1 MKSYESESVK
11 LWIPL
16 VFRAVFWPPGWHMA
30 IFGKG
35 VLKYG
40 STLNLGPNW
49 TKLGHIVRVINKM
62 TQNKGG

>member
-11 LWIPL
+11 LWTGMGWDRLAGTGVATALKIIYWILL

-35 VLKYG
+35 VLK
-40 STLNLGPNW
+40 
-49 TKLGHIVRVINKM
+49 
-62 TQNKGG
+62 